1 MNNLMVLLLLA
12 AGDVL
17 LVSFGSPGTLL
28 LLVAPY
34 LFVRNR
40 PLPTLLFG
48 GGLAALMLEVLQH
61 RFPGTLM
68 LGVGVAVL
76 LLHLGMDYL
85 NWKHPGTQVLALLVF
100 LITVEFCRVL
110 ALRVMEGSWI
120 HPDFSVHFLTFGVGC
135 SMVFYRWIRRY
146 RAGGRMT

>member
-1 MNNLMVLLLLA
+1 MNSLMVVGLLG

-17 LVSFGSPGTLL
+17 LASFGYPGTLL

-48 GGLAALMLEVLQH
+48 GGFAALLLEVLLY
-61 RFPGTLM
+61 RLPGTLM

-76 LLHLGMDYL
+76 LLHLGWDYL
-85 NWKHPGTQVLALLVF
+85 NWKHPGTQVLALLVY
-100 LITVEFCRVL
+100 LITIEFCRVL
-110 ALRVMEGSWI
+110 AIRVMEGSWI
-120 HPDFSVHFLTFGVGC
+120 HPDFTVHTAAFTVGC
-135 SMVFYRWIRRY
+135 LMVVYRSIRRY